1 LVSTVDGLSQVGYVS
16 SLDLV
21 STVAGLG
28 ELYLSTNASGNI
40 ASTVAGLGNYYIS
53 TSGLTSTVA
62 GLGHLGYVSSASL
75 VSTSAGLGQTYF
87 STLISTFSTVYAD
100 SVVSPFFLQVQYYP
114 F

>member
-1 LVSTVDGLSQVGYVS
+1 VDGLGTQGYIS
-16 SLDLV
+16 TLDLV

-28 ELYLSTNASGNI
+28 EIYVSTTASGNI

-53 TSGLTSTVA
+53 SSGLTSTVD
-62 GLGHLGYVSSASL
+62 GLSQLGYISSASL
-75 VSTSAGLGQTYF
+75 TSTTVGLGQTYF
-87 STLISTFSTVYAD
+87 STLISTFSTIYAD